1 MQNPNFLFLCTD
13 QLRADHLGCYGN
25 AVVQT
30 PHIDALAAQAHRYSR
45 FYVASPSCQ
54 PNRAAMATGRMP
66 SINGVRHNGIPLPE
80 HATTFMHLL
89 RDAGYATALIGK
101 SHLQNMT
108 GLPPFESYAPVKGLA
123 APSEDFQ
130 EAEIGRRVAP
140 FYEIENERAWPTS
153 AMERL
158 GRPFYGFEHYEIC
171 TSHGDECGGDYTL
184 WAHAQDPD
192 FERLRDPVKTRAAS
206 PYAAPQARRTA
217 IPEALYP
224 SSYVAER
231 TEAYLASRKGQDQ
244 PFFLQAS
251 FPDPHYPF
259 TPPGSYFD
267 MYDPAD
273 MALPESFGAADV
285 PPMALGLRKLLASGN
300 ADREGHAPFAV
311 TEREAREILGLTF
324 GMITMIDDCVG
335 RILAAL
341 DANGLAD
348 NTVVIFASDHG
359 DYMGDYGIMLKGN
372 LHSQGLTRVPFLW
385 KEPGGDASVRHD
397 LGSAI
402 DIAPTILRR
411 AGLSP
416 NNGAQGRDLL
426 DADAAPESL
435 LIEGD
440 DPGWSGPHGPPRTRT
455 LQSHDW
461 RLTVHQG
468 RPGGEL
474 YHLPDDPGE
483 LCNLWDDPKFQS
495 ERHALTEA
503 LLRSVIAHQENAP
516 LQTNI
521 S

>member
-1 MQNPNFLFLCTD
+1 MKNPNFLFLCTD

-25 AVVQT
+25 KVVQT
-30 PHIDALAAQAHRYSR
+30 PHLDELAAQAHRYSR

-108 GLPPFESYAPVKGLA
+108 GLPPFKSYEPVPPLT
-123 APSEDFQ
+123 APSADLQ
-130 EAEIGRRVAP
+130 EAEVGRRVAP
-140 FYEIENERAWPTS
+140 FYQTEDELNWPTS

-158 GRPFYGFEHYEIC
+158 RRPFYGFEHYEIC
-171 TSHGDECGGDYTL
+171 TSHGDECGGDYAL
-184 WAHAQDPD
+184 WAHEKEPD
-192 FERLRDPVKTRAAS
+192 FERLRDLVKTRAAS
-206 PYAAPQARRTA
+206 PYTAPQARRTA
-217 IPEALYP
+217 VPEKLYP
-224 SSYVAER
+224 SAYVAER
-231 TEAYLASRKGQDQ
+231 TEAYLASRKGHDQ

-259 TPPGSYFD
+259 TPPGKYFD

-273 MALPESFGAADV
+273 MELPESFYAADV
-285 PPMALGLRKLLASGN
+285 PPMAHGLRKMLEAGK
-300 ADREGHAPFAV
+300 AYREGHAPFAV
-311 TEREAREILGLTF
+311 TEQEAREILALTF

-341 DANGLAD
+341 DTNGFAE

-385 KEPGGDASVRHD
+385 KEPGAEASVCDD
-397 LGSAI
+397 LSSVI

-411 AGLSP
+411 AGISP
-416 NNGAQGRDLL
+416 NNGVQGRDLL
-426 DADAAPESL
+426 SPETAPESV

-440 DPGWSGPHGPPRTRT
+440 DPGWSGPQSVPRTRT
-455 LQSHDW
+455 LQTKDW
-461 RLTVHQG
+461 RVTVYQN
-468 RPGGEL
+468 RSTGEL
-474 YHLPDDPGE
+474 YQLPDDPSE
-483 LCNLWDDPKFQS
+483 TRNLWDHPQFQS